1 MTIYD
6 TIIIGGGPAAMSAAL
21 YLSRFSRKVAWI
33 FGYGL
38 GGQVQNTESVEN
50 YLGFN
55 DSLAPLLIEQ
65 FSKQTE
71 ELDGVE
77 KVFGFAQDV
86 RKDEVMGFFK
96 VRTDM
101 EEVYKARTVLVASGA
116 EPRKLNVPGEEDFAG
131 RGVSYCAICD
141 APLFQGKIVA
151 IVGGGQTAFEDAQ
164 ILAKQAEKVI
174 LIHRRSEFRATD
186 REVELVKAIP
196 NIEFMLNARITEIKG
211 NTTVERI
218 VVKDARDEV
227 DDTIECKVD
236 GVFVAVGQIP
246 RTEFLENLNREYL
259 QSGVDRIWTEIFPLL
274 KDGYI
279 DVCENESM
287 AIDGLFAAGDVV
299 LDNHKQIAV
308 AVGDGASAAININK
322 YLQDKGE

>member
-1 MTIYD
+1 MIVYD
-6 TIIIGGGPAAMSAAL
+6 TIVIGGGPAAMSAVL

-38 GGQVQNTESVEN
+38 GGQVQNTESIEN

-55 DSLAPLLIEQ
+55 DKLAPLLIKQ

-71 ELDGVE
+71 DLDGVE
-77 KVFGFAQDV
+77 KVFGFAIDV
-86 RKDEVMGFFK
+86 RKDKDAGLFK
-96 VRTDM
+96 VQTDM
-101 EEVYKARTVLVASGA
+101 GEIYQAKTVLVASGA

-131 RGVSYCAICD
+131 LGVSYCAICD
-141 APLFQGKIVA
+141 APLYKDKTVA

-186 REVELVKAIP
+186 REVELVKAVP

-211 NTTVERI
+211 NTNVEKII
-218 VVKDARDEV
+218 VEGTNGATEV
-227 DDTIECKVD
+227 KVD
-236 GVFVAVGQIP
+236 GVFVAIGQVP
-246 RTEFLENLNREYL
+246 RTEFLENLNEEYI
-259 QSGVDRIWTEIFPLL
+259 QSESEPLLTKIFPLL

-279 DVCENESM
+279 YTCENESM
-287 AIDGLFAAGDVV
+287 VMDGLFAAGDVV
-299 LDNHKQIAV
+299 LHNHKQIAV

-322 YLQDKGE
+322 HIQEKEE

>member
-1 MTIYD
+1 MMIYD

-55 DSLAPLLIEQ
+55 DKLAPLLIEQ

-71 ELDGVE
+71 DLDGVE
-77 KVFGFAQDV
+77 KVFGFAIDV
-86 RKDEVMGFFK
+86 RKDKDAGLFK
-96 VRTDM
+96 VQIDM
-101 EEVYKARTVLVASGA
+101 GEIYQAKTVLVASGA
-116 EPRKLNVPGEEDFAG
+116 EPRKLDVPGEEDFAG

-141 APLFQGKIVA
+141 APMFQGKTVA

-186 REVELVKAIP
+186 REVELVKAVP

-211 NTTVERI
+211 DTNVEKI
-218 VVKDARDEV
+218 VVEGTNGATEV
-227 DDTIECKVD
+227 KVD
-236 GVFVAVGQIP
+236 GVFVAIGQVP
-246 RTEFLENLNREYL
+246 RTEFLENLNEEYI
-259 QSGVDRIWTEIFPLL
+259 QSESEPLLTKIFPLL

-279 DVCENESM
+279 YTCENESM
-287 AIDGLFAAGDVV
+287 VIDGLFAAGDVV
-299 LDNHKQIAV
+299 LDNHKQIAI

-322 YLQDKGE
+322 YIQEKGE